1 MERDEE
7 YINGNG
13 CNSTMVLRELN
24 MTLYPFNTLEWQKK
38 WNSVEIL
45 NNSLR
50 NDTVVVVGMRVV
62 ESIAL
67 DGGYT
72 NWLVVY

>member
-1 MERDEE
+1 
-7 YINGNG
+7 
-13 CNSTMVLRELN
+13 